1 SKAQLARGER
11 LVELLKQPQ
20 YKPMPVEEQVVSI
33 FLGSRGHLDD
43 VPVNDVR
50 RFESDFLAHI
60 RRHHSDILDTIRE
73 TKQFSEDTERQ
84 VVDAVTEFKKEF
96 TTSDGSSLVNEA
108 EADAMDAEDV
118 ERESVKV
125 NKPAPKNKKK

>member
-1 SKAQLARGER
+1 
-11 LVELLKQPQ
+11 
-20 YKPMPVEEQVVSI
+20 
-33 FLGSRGHLDD
+33 
-43 VPVNDVR
+43 
-50 RFESDFLAHI
+50 
-60 RRHHSDILDTIRE
+60 LDTIRE

-108 EADAMDAEDV
+108 EAEAMDAEDV